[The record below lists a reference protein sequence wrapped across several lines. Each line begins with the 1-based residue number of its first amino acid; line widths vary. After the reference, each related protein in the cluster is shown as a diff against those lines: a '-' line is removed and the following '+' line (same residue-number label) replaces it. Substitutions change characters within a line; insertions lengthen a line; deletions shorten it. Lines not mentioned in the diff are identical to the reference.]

1 MSKIYSLVF
10 DYNIAKMQASGR
22 HWADEAYKSKDYI
35 FTYSA
40 ASIATFLE
48 KNSHLLYT
56 VYTDDPDL
64 LAQKVDAYSVPT
76 HNLDIVDTTPK
87 IQEWTSHPYCFWP
100 LIQVADMHYRGEEH
114 ALKLDNDLT
123 CLKPIDD
130 LLEHMDVG
138 NVIAWKFERFCDK
151 GRDYWGE
158 SYAAREAL
166 GTDHFAIFNTGVL
179 GVPKHLQEH
188 AHLQIPDFCEKLI
201 AVDIS
206 PVHRFPD
213 KPGVTAKVFN
223 TSDQVAVNYFFWKN
237 HHRGTAAGI
246 TEAHPWFMHHC
257 YEKTKEGVLRGAEY
271 LLKK

>member
-76 HNLDIVDTTPK
+76 HNLDIVDATPK

-123 CLKPIDD
+123 CLQPIDGILRSMGD
-130 LLEHMDVG
+130 GHAIV
-138 NVIAWKFERFCDK
+138 WKHERLCSR

-158 SYAAREAL
+158 SYAARNAL
-166 GTDHFAIFNTGVL
+166 GTDNFHIYNTGVL
-179 GVPKHLQEH
+179 GLPMGCHDR
-188 AHLQIPDFCEKLI
+188 AGQIAKYCEKLI
-201 AVDIS
+201 EVDIS

-213 KPGVTAKVFN
+213 KPGVVAKVFN
-223 TSDQVAVNYFFWKN
+223 TSDQVAVNYFIHEQKLQV
-237 HHRGTAAGI
+237 

-257 YEKTKEGVLRGAEY
+257 YEKSKEGVLRSAEH
-271 LLKK
+271 LLKKQ